1 MGFSF
6 ITVFQRSRNKGSG
19 NKVFILAVL
28 PRFKGFKVIAI
39 NNIMGSKDY

>member
-19 NKVFILAVL
+19 NRAEIF
-28 PRFKGFKVIAI
+28 
-39 NNIMGSKDY
+39 SDYWFM